1 MAIKVLLSKE
11 FLLNN
16 EEEVLG
22 FRSLV
27 ENGWSI
33 RREVILGG
41 EAPASPATEAAKKRD
56 ALGKKVSA
64 IIQRLREQHDIRPAD
79 VSRLT
84 GISQTTICHW
94 RKGRKSPSAKTLKK
108 FRSLERRAKKLPNGD
123 STLKL
128 ESLTALN
135 LVRIAQVSK
144 SASCLDTHPR

>member
-11 FLLNN
+11 FLLND

-41 EAPASPATEAAKKRD
+41 EAPASPVTDAAKKRD
-56 ALGKKVSA
+56 AFGKKVSA
-64 IIQRLREQHDIRPAD
+64 VIQRLREQHGIRPAD

-84 GISQTTICHW
+84 GLSQATICQW
-94 RKGRKSPSAKTLKK
+94 RKGRTYPSAEALKK
-108 FRSLERRAKKLPNGD
+108 FRSLERRAKKFPPGD
-123 STLKL
+123 PSLKL
-128 ESLTALN
+128 ESMMT
-135 LVRIAQVSK
+135 LVRVNQVSDD
-144 SASCLDTHPR
+144 ASCLDTNPR